1 VIRYI
6 KSRILLSLNKEQT
19 ANIDSK
25 KVKKILV
32 LKYDKI
38 GDMVIATPIFRELKE
53 NLPWVKL
60 TVLASNVNKPI
71 IENNPYIDEIFV
83 YSNKWSNLFP
93 TLLKL
98 RKRKFDVCF
107 EFEAGVV
114 SRSILITKIVKPKYV
129 ASVFKQH
136 GRYGLSKDKIKLY
149 DFYTNYD
156 ISNHRS
162 LNLIDVLNFLNIKAV
177 NTGYDL
183 HLSDDSKRRINN
195 FLKSYDSQSFR
206 IGLNLEGVTFG
217 GRIDNERIR
226 AILEGINQDF
236 EVAFFIL
243 APPWE
248 KDSIEILINEIGIKN
263 IHSTYFDI
271 KDLQTFISNLHLV
284 ISVDTSV
291 VHLASAFKIPTVAIY
306 ANDKKNFSQWH
317 PNNPNSRVVFSRSEK
332 SSVDFDAS
340 EVVIESKEIIADLIQ

>member
-1 VIRYI
+1 MISYI

-19 ANIDSK
+19 TNTDPS
-25 KVKKILV
+25 KVKNILV

-83 YSNKWSNLFP
+83 YNNKWNKLFSI
-93 TLLKL
+93 LLKF

-136 GRYGLSKDKIKLY
+136 GRYGLSKDKIKPY

-156 ISNHRS
+156 IGNHRS
-162 LNLIDVLNFLNIKAV
+162 LNLIDVLNFLNIKAI
-177 NTGYDL
+177 NTSYDL
-183 HLSDDSKRRINN
+183 YLSDDSKRRIDN
-195 FLKSYDSQSFR
+195 FLKSYDSQSFK
-206 IGLNLEGVTFG
+206 IGLNLEGVTYG
-217 GRIDNERIR
+217 GRIDAEKIR
-226 AILEGINQDF
+226 VIVEGINQDF
-236 EVAFFIL
+236 EVKFFIL

-248 KDSIEILINEIGIKN
+248 KDSTETLINEIGVKN
-263 IHSTYFDI
+263 LHSTYFDI
-271 KDLQTFISNLHLV
+271 KDLQAFISNLHLV

-291 VHLASAFKIPTVAIY
+291 VHIASAFKIPTVAIY
-306 ANDKKNFSQWH
+306 ANDERNFSQWS
-317 PNNPNSRVVFSRSEK
+317 PNNLNSKVVFSRSET
-332 SSVDFDAS
+332 SSVDFDAI
-340 EVVIESKEIIADLIQ
+340 EVVIKAKEIITDLIH